1 MEDRGIPN
9 FASDPKANLDHG
21 NYDQRLSK
29 QVGRCEVSLYPV
41 CTTTYATLVRFWY
54 CCSSADTSDFT
65 RVVFRN
71 SAHVSSFGDVLPQS
85 ALHPF
90 LESLPR
96 LERHHYLRKLMQVTH
111 FDILRGPFCTVTQT
125 FASYAVSRRHKRVL
139 GNKECLGV
147 V

>member
-1 MEDRGIPN
+1 M
-9 FASDPKANLDHG
+9 
-21 NYDQRLSK
+21 Y
-29 QVGRCEVSLYPV
+29 
-41 CTTTYATLVRFWY
+41 TYATLVRFCY

-85 ALHPF
+85 ALYQL
-90 LESLPR
+90 LESLPEERR
-96 LERHHYLRKLMQVTH
+96 LERHHYLRKVMQVTH
-111 FDILRGPFCTVTQT
+111 FDILRGPFCTVNQT